1 MEHKLPRP
9 QVKTIIS
16 DKYLQTMRQRMKSLT
31 IIADIKRYMQDIVV
45 FLRTHRLVRKGIP
58 TKAVKDFDLLVRTLC
73 ILHDYEYA
81 TPSIVAIAARK
92 VFPLKIELCHPE
104 DEPTL
109 NYGGDINIITN
120 WLKKWDQSLIIEDV
134 LNSVEPPL

>member
-1 MEHKLPRP
+1 MDYKLPKP
-9 QVKTIIS
+9 HVKTIIS
-16 DKYLQTMRQRMKSLT
+16 ESYLQMMRERMKALT

-45 FLRTHRLVRKGIP
+45 FLRTHRLVRRGIP
-58 TKAVKDFDLLVRTLC
+58 TKAVKDFDLLVRALC
-73 ILHDYEYA
+73 TLHDYQYA

-134 LNSVEPPL
+134 LNNVEPPL